1 MDAAAPKTASSN
13 AASNSPIK
21 FGTSGW
27 RGIIAED
34 FTFANVRLAV
44 AAIAEHVLSL
54 NPKPTLLVARDRR
67 FFSEEFARTAAIVL
81 TAHGVHPLVCSEA
94 TPTPTVAYEIRRRKV
109 DGAINFTAS
118 HNPFDYHGL
127 KFSGPDGAPAL
138 AEITRDIEA
147 RAAALGAAEPP
158 SGSAF
163 PSPQEGHDF
172 EQIDPAPAYLARLG
186 ELIRFDTIFDAVAS
200 AAGKADLGMA
210 LGIVYDALHGCG
222 AGYLDRALGEHGI
235 PAHTIRANRD
245 VLFDGTGPDVSES
258 NLAPLAAAMAE
269 QKAHIGLATDGDA
282 DRFGIVDGAGNW
294 ISPNHILGLLYDYL
308 LESRGWKLDAARSVA
323 TTHLIDAVAKQAGQQ
338 VHQTP
343 VGFKYIGQLILEGT
357 IALGGEESAG
367 LSIFG
372 HVPEKDGI
380 LACLLVAEMMAA
392 RQAPLGEQL
401 RDLFRRVGREYWPV
415 RTNLELP
422 EDVKASAVARL
433 GNEYATFLGRHVAST
448 DRTDGLKVVFDDD
461 AWILLRLSGTEP
473 LLRIYSEAGS
483 VEESKRLAA
492 DARAWVFNAAAE
504 GAKS

>member
-1 MDAAAPKTASSN
+1 MDTAAPKTASSPPV
-13 AASNSPIK
+13 NSPIK

-34 FTFANVRLAV
+34 FTFANVRVAV
-44 AAIAEHVLSL
+44 AAIAQHVLSL

-94 TPTPTVAYEIRRRKV
+94 TPTPTVAYEVRRRKV

-138 AEITRDIEA
+138 KEITRDIEA
-147 RAAALGAAEPP
+147 RAAALGASGPP

-163 PSPQEGHDF
+163 PSAQEGHDF
-172 EQIDPAPAYLARLG
+172 EQIDAAPAYLARLG
-186 ELIRFDTIFDAVAS
+186 ELIRFDIISDAVAKP
-200 AAGKADLGMA
+200 AEKAA

-222 AGYLDRALGEHGI
+222 AGYLDRALADHKI

-258 NLAPLAAAMAE
+258 NLAPLMAAMAE

-282 DRFGIVDGAGNW
+282 DRFGIVDGEGNW

-308 LESRGWKLDAARSVA
+308 LESRGWKLGAGRSVA
-323 TTHLIDAVAKQAGQQ
+323 TTHLLDAVAKQAGQQ

-367 LSIFG
+367 LSILG

-392 RQAPLGEQL
+392 RQASLGEQL

-448 DRTDGLKVVFDDD
+448 DRTDGLKIVFDDE
-461 AWILLRLSGTEP
+461 AWILMRLSGTEP
-473 LLRIYSEAGS
+473 LLRIDSEAGAL
-483 VEESKRLAA
+483 EESKRLAA
-492 DARAWVFNAAAE
+492 DARAWVFGGAAE

>member
-13 AASNSPIK
+13 AESNSPIK

-27 RGIIAED
+27 RAIIAED

-44 AAIAEHVLSL
+44 AAIAQHVLSL

-138 AEITRDIEA
+138 AEITRDIEG
-147 RAAALGAAEPP
+147 RATALGAAEPP

-163 PSPQEGHDF
+163 PWPQEGHDF
-172 EQIDPAPAYLARLG
+172 EPIDPAPAYLERLG
-186 ELIRFDTIFDAVAS
+186 ELIRFDTIFDAA
-200 AAGKADLGMA
+200 ARPAGKADLGMV

-222 AGYLDRALGEHGI
+222 AGYLDRALADHLI

-245 VLFDGTGPDVSES
+245 VLFDGSGPDVSKS

-269 QKAHIGLATDGDA
+269 QKAQIGLATDGDA

-308 LESRGWKLDAARSVA
+308 LESRGWKLDAGRSVA
-323 TTHLIDAVAKQAGQQ
+323 TTHLIDAVAKKAGQQ

-343 VGFKYIGQLILEGT
+343 VGFKYIGQLILEGR

-392 RQAPLGEQL
+392 RQAPVGEQL

-433 GNEYATFLGRHVAST
+433 DEEYATFLGRPVAST
-448 DRTDGLKVVFDDD
+448 DRTDGLKIVFDDD

-483 VEESKRLAA
+483 LEESKRLAE